1 MDSLNN
7 IDFKKLASQQKS
19 IQMKMRLL
27 ALAHFKDGHSRTQIA
42 KFLKVSRT
50 SVNKWVQTFLEE
62 GLDGLKEKP
71 RTGRPPLLTPKQRE
85 QLSQYIKDKAHDT
98 QGGRLTGADIHA
110 YIVKE
115 FGKYYHPDSI
125 YYLLNHMGFAWITSR
140 SKHPQQSQAIQE
152 DFKKFKF
159 ETILKIPGHIALK
172 NVDIWFQDEARF
184 GQQNTTTRLW
194 AERGTRPRAVKQQQ
208 FEYAYLFGS
217 ICPQKGIGEA
227 IVVPWVNK
235 DIMIEHLKQISSVTE
250 KGRHAIVIMDGA
262 GWHTEDIADDFQNIS
277 IIKLPPYSPELNPI
291 EQVWSWLRQHYLA
304 NQSFSDYEDIVS
316 KVCSAWNSFLECCF
330 LECSTRV
337 TKMCSRR
344 WTDLTS

>member
-316 KVCSAWNSFLECCF
+316 KVCSAWNSFLEC
-330 LECSTRV
+330 STRV

>member
-62 GLDGLKEKP
+62 GLEGLQEKP
-71 RTGRPPLLTPKQRE
+71 RTGRPAFLNAEQRE
-85 QLSQYIKDKAHDT
+85 QLSHYIKARAMDSS
-98 QGGRLTGADIHA
+98 GGRLTGNDIHA
-110 YIVKE
+110 YIVNE
-115 FGKYYHPDSI
+115 FGQHYHPDSI

-140 SKHPQQSQAIQE
+140 SKHLRQSQQIQD
-152 DFKKFKF
+152 DFKKFKI
-159 ETILKIPGHIALK
+159 ETIPKIPGHMGLD
-172 NVDIWFQDEARF
+172 NVDVWFQDEARF

-194 AERGTRPRAVKQQQ
+194 AERGSRPRVVKQQQ

-217 ICPQKGIGEA
+217 VCPARGIGEA
-227 IVVPWVNK
+227 MVVPWVNK
-235 DIMIEHLKQISSVTE
+235 NIMVEHLKQLSAVTE
-250 KGRHAIVIMDGA
+250 KGRHAVVIMDGA
-262 GWHTEDIADDFQNIS
+262 GWHTNDIAEPFDNVS

-291 EQVWSWLRQHYLA
+291 EQVWSWLRQHSLA
-304 NQSFSDYEDIVS
+304 NQSFADYEDIVS
-316 KVCSAWNSFLECCF
+316 KACRAWNSFLEC
-330 LECSTRV
+330 SARV
-337 TKMCSRR
+337 RQMCSRR
-344 WTDLTS
+344 WIDLTS

>member
-62 GLDGLKEKP
+62 GLEGLQEKP
-71 RTGRPPLLTPKQRE
+71 RTGRPAFLNAEQRE
-85 QLSQYIKDKAHDT
+85 QLSQYIKARAMDSS
-98 QGGRLTGADIHA
+98 GGRLTGNDIHA
-110 YIVKE
+110 YIVNE
-115 FGKYYHPDSI
+115 FGKHYHPDSI
-125 YYLLNHMGFAWITSR
+125 YYLLNHMGFSWITSR
-140 SKHPQQSQAIQE
+140 SKHPRQSQQIQD
-152 DFKKFKF
+152 DFKKFKI
-159 ETILKIPGHIALK
+159 ETILKIPGHMGLD
-172 NVDIWFQDEARF
+172 NVDVWFQDEARF

-194 AERGTRPRAVKQQQ
+194 AERGSRPRVVKQQQ

-217 ICPQKGIGEA
+217 VCTARGIGEA
-227 IVVPWVNK
+227 MVVPWVNK
-235 DIMIEHLKQISSVTE
+235 NIMVEHLRQLSAVTE
-250 KGRHAIVIMDGA
+250 KGRHAVVIMDGA
-262 GWHTEDIADDFQNIS
+262 GWHTNDIAEPFDNVS

-304 NQSFSDYEDIVS
+304 NQSFADHEDIVS
-316 KVCSAWNSFLECCF
+316 KVCRAWNSFLEC
-330 LECSTRV
+330 SARV
-337 TKMCSRR
+337 RQMCSRS
-344 WTDLTS
+344 WIDLTS